1 MAGDERYSWGLCF
14 VSNLSKLIN
23 FILNECC
30 SEQINFSWDW
40 CLSVW
45 TKITS
50 GLHSVNIHLSP
61 WVEMYAGERINNRC
75 CYKTHDREA
84 AARWKMM
91 CAANLRDRL
100 QLFWLELRMWFLI
113 FFMIKEV
120 IENVYSGWV
129 PAALCVIFT
138 RNLNVQEGWW
148 ESKDCKCV
156 FG

>member
-1 MAGDERYSWGLCF
+1 MAGDERCSWGLCF
-14 VSNLSKLIN
+14 VSNLSKLIY
-23 FILNECC
+23 FILNESC
-30 SEQINFSWDW
+30 SEQINFSWDR

-75 CYKTHDREA
+75 SYKTHDREA

-100 QLFWLELRMWFLI
+100 QLYWLELRMWFLI
-113 FFMIKEV
+113 FFYDKIGYWECVQWMRACCIMYNLYKKSQC
-120 IENVYSGWV
+120 SGGMMGV
-129 PAALCVIFT
+129 
-138 RNLNVQEGWW
+138 
-148 ESKDCKCV
+148 
-156 FG
+156 